1 MLKLHRVDSGYGA
14 AQVLHGVSLEVGQ
27 GEVVC
32 LLGSNG
38 AGKSTTLMTI
48 LGLLRPTRGEIG
60 FCGRSLQ
67 GMSTSDIVK
76 TGLAIVPEGRRVF
89 GPLTVFE
96 NLQVAAAA
104 CGVDGDDASVLEP
117 VLELF
122 PDLRGRM
129 EQAAGTLSGGQQ
141 QMLAIARA
149 LVTMPKMILMDE
161 PSMGLSPVMAER
173 VFEIIGEIRDQG
185 VAVLL
190 VEQNAHATLSVASRG
205 YVLQSGEVVMA
216 ADADELRESALVREA
231 YL

>member
-122 PDLRGRM
+122 PIFAVAWNRRQAPCRAGSSRCWPSPAPSLRCQR
-129 EQAAGTLSGGQQ
+129 
-141 QMLAIARA
+141 
-149 LVTMPKMILMDE
+149 
-161 PSMGLSPVMAER
+161 
-173 VFEIIGEIRDQG
+173 
-185 VAVLL
+185 
-190 VEQNAHATLSVASRG
+190 
-205 YVLQSGEVVMA
+205 
-216 ADADELRESALVREA
+216 
-231 YL
+231 

>member
-1 MLKLHRVDSGYGA
+1 
-14 AQVLHGVSLEVGQ
+14 
-27 GEVVC
+27 
-32 LLGSNG
+32 
-38 AGKSTTLMTI
+38 
-48 LGLLRPTRGEIG
+48 
-60 FCGRSLQ
+60 
-67 GMSTSDIVK
+67 
-76 TGLAIVPEGRRVF
+76 
-89 GPLTVFE
+89 
-96 NLQVAAAA
+96 
-104 CGVDGDDASVLEP
+104 
-117 VLELF
+117 
-122 PDLRGRM
+122 
-129 EQAAGTLSGGQQ
+129 
-141 QMLAIARA
+141 MLAIARA